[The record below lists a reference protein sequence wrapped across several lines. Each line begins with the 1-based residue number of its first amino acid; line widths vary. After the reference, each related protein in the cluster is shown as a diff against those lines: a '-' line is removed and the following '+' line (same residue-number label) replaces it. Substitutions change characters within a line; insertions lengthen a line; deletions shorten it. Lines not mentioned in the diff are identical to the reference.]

1 MRGQRK
7 ESYSLTDLRGNVFR
21 MDGSLFVLSAGNF
34 GAPPTSYQTRKR
46 YQATG
51 ESVLGY
57 QISPRLLSFNL
68 YNPTE
73 ERRSDYWAARA
84 EVLAFIRSNRGR
96 LTLTIGF
103 ANGNK
108 RSIYVRPDS
117 GLEFAPPEPDEG
129 LQDYFD
135 QAINLIAHDPI
146 WFDPSAASVSPVAA
160 TNEEMAIP
168 TMVPTPIG
176 SSGDYFDTG
185 ALSYPGTWE
194 TYPRIV
200 LDGPFN
206 TATLRCIFMNATIQI
221 LSPCA
226 TGDSRIITL
235 NPDELSVVDSEGNS
249 KVTELSVDSNLMDF
263 KIVPESELGAGESQS
278 ILCIMT
284 GAVPGTS
291 AFTLEYNERY
301 YGI

>member
-1 MRGQRK
+1 MSGRI
-7 ESYSLTDLRGNVFR
+7 ENYTLTDSRGRVYR

-46 YQATG
+46 FQAIG
-51 ESVLGY
+51 ERVLGY
-57 QISPRLLSFNL
+57 QIAPRLLSFNL
-68 YNPTE
+68 YKPSQ

-84 EVLAFIRSNRGR
+84 EVLAFIRANRGR
-96 LTLTIGF
+96 LTLSVGF

-117 GLEFAPPEPDEG
+117 GLEFAPPEADEG
-129 LQDYFD
+129 VQDYFD

-146 WFDPSAASVSPVAA
+146 RFDPETSSLSPIASTSAETAV
-160 TNEEMAIP
+160 P
-168 TMVPTPIG
+168 TIVPTPIG

-185 ALSYPGTWE
+185 AIDYNGTWE
-194 TYPRIV
+194 TYPT
-200 LDGPFN
+200 LTLQGPFN
-206 TATLRCIFMNATIQI
+206 TATIVCDFMGATIQI

-235 NPDELSVVDSEGNS
+235 YPDELSVQDSAGNS
-249 KVTELSVDSNLMDF
+249 KFTELSTDTNLLDF
-263 KIVPESELGAGESQS
+263 KLVPASELDTGEEQS
-278 ILCIMT
+278 IRCIMT

-291 AFTLEYNERY
+291 SFTVAYNERY